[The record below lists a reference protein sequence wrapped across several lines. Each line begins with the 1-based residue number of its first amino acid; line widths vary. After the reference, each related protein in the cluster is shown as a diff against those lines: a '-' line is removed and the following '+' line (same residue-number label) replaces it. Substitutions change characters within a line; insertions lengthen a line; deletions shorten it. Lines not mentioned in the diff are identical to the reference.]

1 VEPHVRPAAPLV
13 VLTGITWLLVAPAHA
28 AEAVIAVDV
37 PAAGCPGRAEVTA
50 ALESR
55 LPGVTRGRG
64 GAGPGRYRLEVNH
77 AAGQAEAPL
86 RLWSL
91 AGGVVL
97 ERRLPVEARARPSEV
112 CQALAEAAA
121 LVVVRY
127 LRDLGYRPEPTP
139 PPPDEPAPEA
149 PGGARAGAPATGTA
163 APTPAA
169 EPSAAPAAVPLPAA
183 VLPPSAPPAT
193 ATARVDVPPGAGRP
207 SPAVRSAGYL
217 GAGAVV
223 RMGLR
228 ADPAEV
234 TRGEIAASLQAS
246 GDWWH
251 AELGGGVSSQTRV
264 EVGNAAELRLRAFP
278 LRAALGLPVALGG
291 GQLLPVV
298 GMTVDLVSFQAT
310 GLTDAGGGL
319 RVEPAAELGVG
330 YRRAGPRWF
339 WRAQASGGFSLLPRD
354 FAAEGQPPAYR
365 APAAHLRALVEVGP
379 VLWKN

>member
-1 VEPHVRPAAPLV
+1 MEPHVRPAARFV
-13 VLTGITWLLVAPAHA
+13 VLTGIAWLLAAPAAHA

-37 PAAGCPGRAEVTA
+37 PAGGCPGRAEVTA

-64 GAGPGRYRLEVNH
+64 GAGPARYRLEVSH
-77 AAGQAEAPL
+77 GAGQAEAPL
-86 RLWSL
+86 RLSSL

-97 ERRLPVEARARPSEV
+97 ERRLPVEARARPTEV

-139 PPPDEPAPEA
+139 PPPDEPAPA
-149 PGGARAGAPATGTA
+149 PVAVA
-163 APTPAA
+163 PAA
-169 EPSAAPAAVPLPAA
+169 EPPPASAAEP
-183 VLPPSAPPAT
+183 PPSAPPAT
-193 ATARVDVPPGAGRP
+193 ATARADVPPGSDRA
-207 SPAVRSAGYL
+207 SPAIGSAGYL

-228 ADPAEV
+228 RDPAEV
-234 TRGEIAASLQAS
+234 TRGEIAASLQAA
-246 GDWWH
+246 GDRWH
-251 AELGGGVSSQTRV
+251 VELGGGVSSQTRV
-264 EVGNAAELRLRAFP
+264 DVGGAAELRLRSFP
-278 LRAALGLPVALGG
+278 LRAAFGLPVPLGG

-298 GMTVDLVSFQAT
+298 GMTADLVRFQAT
-310 GLTDAGGGL
+310 GLTDAGSGL

-339 WRAQASGGFSLLPRD
+339 WRAQAGGGFSLMPRD

-365 APAAHLRALVEVGP
+365 APAAYLRGLVEVGP